1 MMSSTFEVHCGS
13 VTGRWTSGARQ
24 AGGRVFAIG
33 RLCWE
38 GGLKRADGLLKR
50 DSIEKH
56 QTSSKEDSKLEKY
69 SDYKP
74 CETNFATVSYI
85 YILYS
90 FMRVELG
97 EKS

>member
-1 MMSSTFEVHCGS
+1 M
-13 VTGRWTSGARQ
+13 
-24 AGGRVFAIG
+24 
-33 RLCWE
+33 
-38 GGLKRADGLLKR
+38 KRADGLLKR